1 MEVVPVYI
9 SCRNQ
14 LAVSGK
20 TVILIL
26 YAWLAMR
33 CDDEAVCSYLSHILS
48 AQAMRRIMTF
58 FFSHNNYVFL
68 LVNKVLSVN
77 MYVVKGRDLVM
88 LRFVPLTVAAIL
100 SNKSYR
106 KETL

>member
-1 MEVVPVYI
+1 M
-9 SCRNQ
+9 
-14 LAVSGK
+14 L
-20 TVILIL
+20 LIL

-48 AQAMRRIMTF
+48 AQTMRRIVTGF
-58 FFSHNNYVFL
+58 FFSDNNYVFL
-68 LVNKVLSVN
+68 LVNKVLSVD

-88 LRFVPLTVAAIL
+88 LRFVQLTEAAIL